1 MPFRRKIRTGYI
13 IALTLLLVCYYF
25 IFQSF
30 WNVQREYD
38 WVTNSYGAE
47 NQIGELKN
55 SIIEAETGVLA
66 YYITKEKSFLRSYS
80 ENRVRIPELYSELK
94 NLEDENDQQLA
105 TLDTIKHLIDL
116 QLELMTKNLN
126 LFQAAGGQSTPELDA
141 NRQRGQHIMDS
152 VRLYTQHFM
161 NAERKLTS
169 ERKAKLISFFK
180 ATLIITI
187 VSFLTATLAIN
198 YSLYTYNKESAARD
212 ESTKKNIQY
221 QRELE
226 NNIAELRRMDA
237 EVKELRSLEKFTA
250 TGRVARTIAH
260 EVRNPLTNIS
270 LAAEQLKD
278 MALNN
283 PDAAMLLDMIGR
295 NTVRINQLI
304 SDLLNATKTI
314 QLDIKKVSINQVL
327 DETLNMARDR
337 IDLAQ
342 VKVVKDYEKE
352 TCEVEIDKEKLKVAF
367 LNIMINAIEAMEKG
381 KGILMVKTRLA
392 GNKCIVEIIDNGAGM
407 DEETSQKMFEPYFS
421 NKSKGTGLGLT
432 NTQNI
437 ILTHNGKINI
447 NSTLGKGTQFII
459 TLELES
465 TK

>member
-13 IALTLLLVCYYF
+13 IALVLLLVCYYF

-47 NQIGELKN
+47 NRIGELKN
-55 SIIEAETGVLA
+55 SIIEAETGVRG
-66 YYITKEKSFLRSYS
+66 YYITKDKSFLKSYS
-80 ENRVRIPELYSELK
+80 ESQVRIPVLYAELK
-94 NLEDENDQQLA
+94 KLEEKNDGQLA
-105 TLDTIKHLIDL
+105 TLDTIKGLIDL
-116 QLELMTKNLN
+116 RLDLMTANIR
-126 LFQAAGGQSTPELDA
+126 LFESGSGQAMPEIEV
-141 NRQRGQHIMDS
+141 NRNRARQISDS
-152 VRLYTQHFM
+152 IHLYTRHFM
-161 NAERKLTS
+161 NAEGKLMG
-169 ERKAKLISFFK
+169 ERKAKLISFFRG
-180 ATLIITI
+180 TLIITI
-187 VSFLTATLAIN
+187 VSFLTAVLAII

-212 ESTKKNIQY
+212 QSTKKNIQY

-278 MALNN
+278 LAASN
-283 PDAAMLLDMIGR
+283 PDAVMLLDMIGR

-314 QLDIKKVSINQVL
+314 QLDIKKVSIHQVL

-342 VKVVKDYEKE
+342 VQVVKDYAKE
-352 TCEVEIDKEKLKVAF
+352 GCEVEIDIEKIKVAF
-367 LNIMINAIEAMEKG
+367 LNIVINAIEAMEKG
-381 KGILMVKTRLA
+381 KGILMLKTKLD
-392 GNKCIVEIIDNGAGM
+392 GSKCVVEIIDNGAGM

-421 NKSKGTGLGLT
+421 SKPKGNGLGLT

-437 ILTHNGKINI
+437 ILTHKGKIQTS
-447 NSTLGKGTQFII
+447 STPGKGTQFII
-459 TLELES
+459 TLDIDGN
-465 TK
+465 K